1 MPNPAVPRPIVSRR
15 LAAFRGDE
23 SGAARTDV
31 IVAGLAVIAVL
42 GILIMSDMN
51 SADPASGE
59 GGTATAAATA
69 PARTYSSVG
78 FRAPEPEPLPGA
90 SDRRSYASPG
100 YEERFKSSPD
110 NELARLEAETEAA
123 RAAEAAAGGPPP
135 IAEAAPTAEEAP
147 AADATPA
154 ADETVAADD
163 PAQDTPPA
171 DGG

>member
-1 MPNPAVPRPIVSRR
+1 MPNRAAARTASITR
-15 LAAFRGDE
+15 LAAFRAGE
-23 SGAARTDV
+23 SGAMRMDV
-31 IVAGLAVIAVL
+31 VVGGLAVVAVL
-42 GILIMSDMN
+42 AILILSGSN
-51 SADPASGE
+51 SADPANGA
-59 GGTATAAATA
+59 GGSETAAAAA

-100 YEERFKSSPD
+100 FEERFRSAPD

-135 IAEAAPTAEEAP
+135 VAEAAPAADETP
-147 AADATPA
+147 AADKTSAT
-154 ADETVAADD
+154 DETVAADD
-163 PAQDTPPA
+163 AAQDTPSG

>member
-15 LAAFRGDE
+15 LAAFRRDE

-31 IVAGLAVIAVL
+31 IVAGLAVVAVL

-51 SADPASGE
+51 SADPVFGE
-59 GGTATAAATA
+59 GTPDTAAAAA

-78 FRAPEPEPLPGA
+78 FRAPEPQPIAGETE
-90 SDRRSYASPG
+90 RRSYASPG
-100 YEERFKSSPD
+100 FEERFTSAPD

-135 IAEAAPTAEEAP
+135 VAEAAPAAEEAP
-147 AADATPA
+147 ATNEAL
-154 ADETVAADD
+154 AADD
-163 PAQDTPPA
+163 VAQEAPAG

>member
-1 MPNPAVPRPIVSRR
+1 MPNPAVPRPIVFRR
-15 LAAFRGDE
+15 FAAFRGDE
-23 SGAARTDV
+23 SGSVRTDV
-31 IVAGLAVIAVL
+31 IVAGLAVVAVL

-100 YEERFKSSPD
+100 FEQRFRSSPD

-135 IAEAAPTAEEAP
+135 IAEAAPAAEDTP
-147 AADATPA
+147 ATEETSA
-154 ADETVAADD
+154 ADETVAADEA
-163 PAQDTPPA
+163 AQDAPSG